1 MAQKHTSHQKSFLLT
16 ATKLLIR
23 HKICRGI
30 NNLAGL
36 GRTEE
41 ETQQGGAKLP

>member
-1 MAQKHTSHQKSFLLT
+1 MAQKHISHQKPFLLT
-16 ATKLLIR
+16 ATKLLIW

-36 GRTEE
+36 SRAEE
-41 ETQQGGAKLP
+41 ETQQGGGKLP